1 MKTVRLKIKDLFD
14 GKDML
19 QMLSYSDYKAK
30 IEEDIATMEYFI
42 YVEVNDDDIEG
53 GKE

>member
-14 GKDML
+14 GKEML

-30 IEEDIATMEYFI
+30 IERNLATMEYFI
-42 YVEVNDDDIEG
+42 YVEVNDDDIKGE
-53 GKE
+53 KE